1 MDFHADKLSMNVSE
15 LLRLAFSVVADW
27 RVIVTAVLTVF
38 IISLANYVIR
48 YKKRPLSLKK
58 RKALL
63 KAQAE
68 AAAAAAKTEKK
79 EEGQGEANGEHN
91 QKSAP
96 AASGAKKK

>member
-1 MDFHADKLSMNVSE
+1 M
-15 LLRLAFSVVADW
+15 LRLAFSVVADW

-68 AAAAAAKTEKK
+68 AAAAAAKTERRKTGRARLTVTTTK
-79 EEGQGEANGEHN
+79 SQLQLLPGQRKNSLN
-91 QKSAP
+91 
-96 AASGAKKK
+96 

>member
-1 MDFHADKLSMNVSE
+1 M
-15 LLRLAFSVVADW
+15 LRLAFSVVADW

-68 AAAAAAKTEKK
+68 AAAAAKTEKK

>member
-1 MDFHADKLSMNVSE
+1 M
-15 LLRLAFSVVADW
+15 LRLAFSVVADW

-68 AAAAAAKTEKK
+68 AAAAKTEKK

>member
-1 MDFHADKLSMNVSE
+1 MNISQ

-68 AAAAAAKTEKK
+68 AAAAAKTEKK